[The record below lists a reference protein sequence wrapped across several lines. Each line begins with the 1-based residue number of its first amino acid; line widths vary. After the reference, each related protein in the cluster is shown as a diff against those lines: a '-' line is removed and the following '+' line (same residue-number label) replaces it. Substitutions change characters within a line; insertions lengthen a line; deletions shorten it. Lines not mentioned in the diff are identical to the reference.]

1 MKHMILAAAL
11 LVATPALA
19 QAPSVQVQNA
29 WARAT
34 TPHAMSGGIFLT
46 LTDHGAP
53 DHLIGVST
61 PAAATPQLPQSVAA
75 QGVMKM
81 NEVPSLDLPPGKP
94 VELKPGG
101 YHIMLTGLKGQ
112 LKPGDTFPVTLTF
125 NKAPPVTVT
134 VTVGAAGASG
144 PAMMG
149 TMKMP

>member
-1 MKHMILAAAL
+1 MILAAAL
-11 LVATPALA
+11 LVTTPALA
-19 QAPSVQVQNA
+19 QAPSVQVDNA

-34 TPHAMSGGIFLT
+34 TPHATSGGIFLT

-53 DHLIGVST
+53 DRLIGAST
-61 PAAATPQLPQSVAA
+61 PAAATAQLHQTVDE

-81 NEVPSLDLPPGKP
+81 NEAPSLDLPPGTP

-101 YHIMLTGLKGQ
+101 YHIMLTGLKRQ
-112 LKPGDTFPVTLTF
+112 LKPGETFPVTLTF
-125 NKAPPVTVT
+125 AKAPPVTVT

-144 PAMMG
+144 PAMG

>member
-1 MKHMILAAAL
+1 MRHMILAAAL
-11 LVATPALA
+11 LVTTPTLA
-19 QAPSVQVQNA
+19 HAPSVQVQNA

-46 LTDHGAP
+46 LTDNGAP
-53 DHLIGVST
+53 DRLVGVST
-61 PAAATPQLPQSVAA
+61 PAAVTAQLHQTADD

-101 YHIMLTGLKGQ
+101 YHIMLMGLKSQ
-112 LKPGDTFPVTLTF
+112 LKPGDMFPVTLTF
-125 NKAPPVTVT
+125 AKAPPVTVT
-134 VTVGAAGASG
+134 VTVGTAGASA
-144 PAMMG
+144 PPPMG